1 MNEFYDTIAPFFR
14 PISFVVNLTIFLSC
28 VFLVLKGQIPA
39 WHKQLI
45 YFMAWVA
52 LCICATLMVGM
63 VYGREHTFSYYQ
75 IGIIFESLF
84 NGAVAVIGVVF
95 CIRYY
100 KGAYAEKPVT
110 KVAPKLPT
118 TVRTA
123 TRNVAKK
130 AARKKAPVVITKS
143 TPRSAK

>member
-1 MNEFYDTIAPFFR
+1 MIDFYETLSPYFR
-14 PISFVVNLTIFLSC
+14 PFSFIVNLTIFITC
-28 VFLVLKGQIPA
+28 VFLVLKGQIPE
-39 WHKQLI
+39 WHKKLI

-63 VYGREHTFSYYQ
+63 VYGRDHVFSYYQ

-95 CIRYY
+95 CIRYF
-100 KGAYAEKPVT
+100 KGAYKEPAAK
-110 KVAPKLPT
+110 PKLPT

-130 AARKKAPVVITKS
+130 AARKKAPVVITKT

>member
-1 MNEFYDTIAPFFR
+1 MIEFYDTIAPFFR
-14 PISFVVNLTIFLSC
+14 PVSFAANLTIFLTC

-52 LCICATLMVGM
+52 LCICATLIVGL
-63 VYGREHTFSYYQ
+63 VYGREHPLSYYQ
-75 IGIIFESLF
+75 IGIIFETLF

-100 KGAYAEKPVT
+100 KGAYTEKP
-110 KVAPKLPT
+110 ALPT

-123 TRNVAKK
+123 RRNVAKK
-130 AARKKAPVVITKS
+130 VARKKAPVVINKS

>member
-1 MNEFYDTIAPFFR
+1 MIEFYDTLSPYFR
-14 PISFVVNLTIFLSC
+14 PFSFIVNLIIFITC
-28 VFLVLKGQIPA
+28 VFLVLKGQIPE
-39 WHKQLI
+39 WHKKLI

-63 VYGREHTFSYYQ
+63 VYGRDHVFSYYQ

-84 NGAVAVIGVVF
+84 NGAVAMIGVVF
-95 CIRYY
+95 CIRYF
-100 KGAYAEKPVT
+100 KGAYKEQPAAKPT
-110 KVAPKLPT
+110 T

-123 TRNVAKK
+123 RRNVAKK
-130 AARKKAPVVITKS
+130 VARKKAPVVITKS